1 MMIETKRAIAR
12 NVAKYLIE
20 TFGEEIENL
29 TYSEVLQDEVPGVD
43 EDVFDSI
50 VDMTRAY
57 VEVARVNIWFDED
70 RVRNDGT
77 VISREELLKEM
88 QGTAMAV
95 QAESW

>member
-77 VISREELLKEM
+77 VISRDELLKEM
-88 QGTAMAV
+88 QGK
-95 QAESW
+95 AESW